1 MSETKE
7 SGGCEF
13 QGQCEQDKD
22 GPRADYCPLEKV
34 VFDQTAMIK
43 RLVEGLEDIRNLST
57 PVCHRCEGEG
67 RLWADHRCHTQEE
80 GEKVGT
86 IACPPCDG
94 TGKMYPDFDELKQ
107 IVETLISAAEKLL
120 EDSR

>member
-7 SGGCEF
+7 NGGCEF

-43 RLVEGLEDIRNLST
+43 RLVEGLEEISRMPCIAQLLGETSDEDD
-57 PVCHRCEGEG
+57 VCGC
-67 RLWADHRCHTQEE
+67 ASC
-80 GEKVGT
+80 
-86 IACPPCDG
+86 IAKP
-94 TGKMYPDFDELKQ
+94 L
-107 IVETLISAAEKLL
+107 VVAAEKLL
-120 EDSR
+120 GVPYYSHRNNHRKFNCTGGQR